1 MKIDV
6 AHADSIVR
14 SIAGEHPLSPS
25 AADAIVKVAWLAIDA
40 DMMED
45 AEELASIEA
54 ISDAVRAKA
63 GVSAGEP
70 LASIEDIP
78 TDDEEIE
85 RRLEQLMAELP
96 DRWSRE
102 LAYAFAHVLTV
113 VDYEISPSEDA
124 MLVHMRECFG
134 LVDERANELAAMA
147 LETVQPA

>member
-6 AHADSIVR
+6 AHADNIVR

-25 AADAIVKVAWLAIDA
+25 GADAVVKVAWLAIDA

-45 AEELASIEA
+45 ADELASIEA

-63 GVSAGEP
+63 GI
-70 LASIEDIP
+70 ASTDPITPIDDIP

-85 RRLEQLMAELP
+85 RRLEQMMAELP

-134 LVDERANELAAMA
+134 IPDDRANEIAASA
-147 LETVQPA
+147 LESLQPK